1 MLCAALGALLFAA
14 APAVPAQQAAKPAGA
29 LRALPTEIPPWK
41 GDFDGLVERRE
52 IRVLVPY
59 SRTLYYNDKGRER
72 GVVADTVRD
81 FEQYINRKY
90 AKKLGKRPIT
100 VVMIPT
106 TRDELL
112 KDVNDGLGDIA
123 AGNLTATDERR
134 NTRTS
139 SRSRRS

>member
-1 MLCAALGALLFAA
+1 
-14 APAVPAQQAAKPAGA
+14 
-29 LRALPTEIPPWK
+29 
-41 GDFDGLVERRE
+41 
-52 IRVLVPY
+52 
-59 SRTLYYNDKGRER
+59 
-72 GVVADTVRD
+72 
-81 FEQYINRKY
+81 
-90 AKKLGKRPIT
+90 
-100 VVMIPT
+100 MIPT